1 MTWQCSVWDVH
12 WELLP
17 KVISAVALKAWKKLK
32 TLPFCDA
39 TKPQKPWGCNEDLRW
54 ERKIEVAWQAM
65 KWNESEKWTWH
76 SHAFVPII
84 FFKFTSG
91 NSELSSRIN
100 QAWRKKRVC
109 PVGSMTKD
117 VLFMCAVT
125 PGMANPTI
133 HDISKVMDNNK
144 FISPGSRPLRQH
156 PGGISIR
163 GFQRMIALVT
173 SMGSLQ

>member
-1 MTWQCSVWDVH
+1 MNKLWNQNPHHDMAVLCLRCALGTSAQSDQCCCI
-12 WELLP
+12 EGLE
-17 KVISAVALKAWKKLK
+17 KLK

-144 FISPGSRPLRQH
+144 LSVLDHAPCV
-156 PGGISIR
+156 SI
-163 GFQRMIALVT
+163 LV
-173 SMGSLQ
+173 G